1 MSEKTR
7 KSSFKGKEF
16 QNTIKKKKKKSQK
29 DRVLPFFC
37 KK

>member
-16 QNTIKKKKKKSQK
+16 QNTIKKKKKKITEG
-29 DRVLPFFC
+29 PGAAFFL
-37 KK
+37 

>member
-16 QNTIKKKKKKSQK
+16 QNTIKKKKKITEG
-29 DRVLPFFC
+29 PGAAFFL
-37 KK
+37 